1 MKSFGYYI
9 HILLSFNCN
18 IFPEKELW
26 ISQFEHLYL
35 HLVLSIFLRPGRLY
49 IFHDCLTM
57 FLVDKVSLILDRTDF
72 FSSVFTTIHERID
85 TMMYE
90 IRDISVLHPFFEDD
104 VSVSLSHGVEVM
116 TIVWHSGDIVH
127 TSRLLWSESDWSIL
141 FLYGCP
147 SHRQKLYRH
156 YT

>member
-26 ISQFEHLYL
+26 ISQLEHFYL
-35 HLVLSIFLRPGRLY
+35 HLVLGIFLRPGRFY
-49 IFHDCLTM
+49 IFHDYFIT
-57 FLVDKVSLILDRTDF
+57 FSIYEVSLILDRTDF
-72 FSSVFTTIHERID
+72 FSSVFATIHESIYD
-85 TMMYE
+85 MMDK
-90 IRDISVLHPFFEDD
+90 IRYLSIYHSFFEDD
-104 VSVSLSHGVEVM
+104 ISVSLSHGVEVM
-116 TIVWHSGDIVH
+116 TIVWYSGDIVH
-127 TSRLLWSESDWSIL
+127 ASRLLWSESDWSIL